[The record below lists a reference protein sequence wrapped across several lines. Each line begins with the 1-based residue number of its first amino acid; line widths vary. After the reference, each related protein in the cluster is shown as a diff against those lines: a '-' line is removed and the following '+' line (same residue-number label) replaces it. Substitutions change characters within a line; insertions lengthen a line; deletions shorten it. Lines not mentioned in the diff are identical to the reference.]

1 MGATETID
9 ATLTA
14 ATTLLPSNPTPTPS
28 KTRLPNKDP
37 DNDNHKDNHNHKDE
51 NDQDIRAPKVL
62 ILGSNRALQQLKIV
76 EHAVRLATSP
86 ASTTPPTASSP
97 STTSPSSKVNATG
110 PNVVYLGASSL
121 HSCYSDDDDEDGNH
135 HPNPTERET
144 KRNLSRSP
152 EYRTFTS
159 RFQDHFH
166 CPLRFHDLS
175 LKDREGIRLSVETW
189 ADIVLCDWGEDFQ
202 HGEWIETFL
211 REVALEKD
219 LVVCGVVSV
228 MGKVF
233 EFTTP
238 FSGEEKEDGEH
249 VRGGNETINKL
260 DVEQDA
266 DLNICNKNDSSNRW
280 ICIPPDTAVSQTKR
294 AQKLLKKQALLRHPH
309 QRILAIDNLAALLLT
324 GHHSMAISGDVNSTC
339 HILAMDDSQNTISMP
354 LPWNWMEPIPTLE
367 LLELHAPAKAPH
379 LESLEDFVD
388 TDFVI
393 AGNVAEMMMPST
405 TVSNANS
412 CRDGGDDDDADD
424 AAIGTGTDTDTDET
438 QPATEAVPKIVA
450 AGRMKALQMK
460 PIVEKI
466 IQLSNTPLPKLLY
479 IGTASFDRTDKF
491 LMCTQ
496 AFRELGC
503 EIRRLDVSEEDTVPS
518 AEEMREMVVEWPEV
532 ILCSGG
538 NTLHALLRWKEVG
551 LDLLMKES
559 GLNGTV
565 LCGASAGAGC
575 WFSSLH
581 TDSLRPD
588 NTKNREHVLNELT
601 EKELQDWDYAKI
613 SALGFIDAMCV
624 PHFDATGTN
633 GAKRAEDAEQIL
645 LEDPSTSVIGVD
657 ENAAL
662 VVVGGDAMAVS
673 GDGKATCHV
682 MMPLEETGEV
692 ISAPIPTHWEE
703 PIPMEEILD
712 LPAPA
717 SAPHLESLE
726 KYVDTDFVIADD
738 FAQELASSEAATS
751 CCDERDADSSTASA
765 VVPKIVASGNER
777 GMQLKP
783 IVDKI
788 VELSGVDLPKVLYI
802 GTASFDR
809 TDKFLMNTKM
819 FREMGCEIRRLDV
832 SEQDTVPSAEDM
844 REMVVEWP
852 HVILCSGGNTLHAL
866 IRWKEIGL
874 DMLMKEAG
882 MEGKVLCGGSA
893 GAGCWFSS
901 LHTDSLRPDNTKNKE
916 HVLNELSEEELS
928 DWNYTKI
935 SALGFIDAMCV
946 PHYNARGTNG
956 EMRSEHAEKILLEDP
971 STTMVIG
978 VDNNAAFM
986 VLGNDV
992 MAVSGDGKATCHVI
1006 VPDERTGEAMSAPLP
1021 TDLEELIPLED
1032 VFKLPLSEANSVASD

>member
-1 MGATETID
+1 
-9 ATLTA
+9 
-14 ATTLLPSNPTPTPS
+14 
-28 KTRLPNKDP
+28 
-37 DNDNHKDNHNHKDE
+37 
-51 NDQDIRAPKVL
+51 
-62 ILGSNRALQQLKIV
+62 
-76 EHAVRLATSP
+76 
-86 ASTTPPTASSP
+86 
-97 STTSPSSKVNATG
+97 
-110 PNVVYLGASSL
+110 
-121 HSCYSDDDDEDGNH
+121 
-135 HPNPTERET
+135 
-144 KRNLSRSP
+144 
-152 EYRTFTS
+152 
-159 RFQDHFH
+159 
-166 CPLRFHDLS
+166 
-175 LKDREGIRLSVETW
+175 
-189 ADIVLCDWGEDFQ
+189 
-202 HGEWIETFL
+202 
-211 REVALEKD
+211 
-219 LVVCGVVSV
+219 
-228 MGKVF
+228 
-233 EFTTP
+233 
-238 FSGEEKEDGEH
+238 
-249 VRGGNETINKL
+249 
-260 DVEQDA
+260 
-266 DLNICNKNDSSNRW
+266 
-280 ICIPPDTAVSQTKR
+280 
-294 AQKLLKKQALLRHPH
+294 
-309 QRILAIDNLAALLLT
+309 
-324 GHHSMAISGDVNSTC
+324 
-339 HILAMDDSQNTISMP
+339 
-354 LPWNWMEPIPTLE
+354 
-367 LLELHAPAKAPH
+367 
-379 LESLEDFVD
+379 
-388 TDFVI
+388 
-393 AGNVAEMMMPST
+393 
-405 TVSNANS
+405 
-412 CRDGGDDDDADD
+412 
-424 AAIGTGTDTDTDET
+424 
-438 QPATEAVPKIVA
+438 
-450 AGRMKALQMK
+450 
-460 PIVEKI
+460 
-466 IQLSNTPLPKLLY
+466 
-479 IGTASFDRTDKF
+479 
-491 LMCTQ
+491 MCTQ

-703 PIPMEEILD
+703 PIPMEEILE